1 MKTPHAINGG
11 ASMHGPKRWSPKRWR
26 PKLRALAAMA
36 AAVFMT
42 ACGSSETDYQIDPGA
57 VLGAKPLIEPLPLT
71 VGVYYDA
78 EFRNFETVQTR
89 RVRDSIDRYHLRLGR
104 PSMALFDLAFGALF
118 AETVALSAAPPWEDG
133 ESQLDAAIAPRI
145 ESASLSSVRYA
156 FTLTGANGRVI
167 ADWTVTGRH
176 AGETSSERTVAHSIR
191 FAMRDAAADFLI
203 GFQQESE
210 VRAWLARL
218 EILVPNAPL
227 GPHGP

>member
-1 MKTPHAINGG
+1 MNGG
-11 ASMHGPKRWSPKRWR
+11 ASMHGPKRWWLQR
-26 PKLRALAAMA
+26 RALAAMA

-57 VLGAKPLIEPLPLT
+57 VLSEKPLIEPLPLT
-71 VGVYYDA
+71 VGIYYGP

-167 ADWTVTGRH
+167 ADWTVDGRH
-176 AGETSSERTVAHSIR
+176 AGEISGERTVAHSVR
-191 FAMRDAAADFLI
+191 LAMRDAAAEFLI
-203 GFQQESE
+203 GFREE
-210 VRAWLARL
+210 HEIRAWLARL
-218 EILVPNAPL
+218 EIIAPNAHP
-227 GPHGP
+227 GHRDQ